1 MNQRL
6 AHSKWKMNLEHLF
19 FSKVGKRSP
28 QRTPKI
34 QQQKIDENM
43 SGGHTSL
50 YENAPNCHKCDNLNK
65 NIMILLSYSPK
76 NKINIC
82 NPTML

>member
-1 MNQRL
+1 MEDEL
-6 AHSKWKMNLEHLF
+6 GAF
-19 FSKVGKRSP
+19 IFSKVGKRSLKNS
-28 QRTPKI
+28 KI

-65 NIMILLSYSPK
+65 NIMILLSYSPRIK
-76 NKINIC
+76 
-82 NPTML
+82 